1 LEGRLSTLPPTA
13 SADEAV
19 YNQLLTACARGDKT
33 ALRLLYD
40 REGAKLL
47 GVAMRIV
54 RDRALAEDVLHDAF
68 VNIWTKAA
76 SFDAARGSGRGWIYA
91 VVRNQALTTV
101 RTRGREVSA
110 DEEAIEALDADASME
125 AAQDTA
131 TIFELN
137 ASLGKLND
145 CLARLDGAKRTSI
158 LYAYIDGCS
167 HGEIAQRMRAPL
179 GTVKAWI
186 RRGMRS
192 LQECLT

>member
-101 RTRGREVSA
+101 RSRGREVSA
-110 DEEAIEALDADASME
+110 DEEAMEALDADASME

-167 HGEIAQRMRAPL
+167 HGEIAQRMSAPL

-192 LQECLT
+192 LQECLA

>member
-1 LEGRLSTLPPTA
+1 MSTLPPTA

-19 YNQLLTACARGDKT
+19 YNHALAACARGDKA
-33 ALRLLYD
+33 ALRMLYD

-110 DEEAIEALDADASME
+110 DEEAMEALDADASMD

-145 CLARLDGAKRTSI
+145 CLAQLDGTKRTSI

-186 RRGMRS
+186 RRGMAS
-192 LQECLT
+192 LQDCMA